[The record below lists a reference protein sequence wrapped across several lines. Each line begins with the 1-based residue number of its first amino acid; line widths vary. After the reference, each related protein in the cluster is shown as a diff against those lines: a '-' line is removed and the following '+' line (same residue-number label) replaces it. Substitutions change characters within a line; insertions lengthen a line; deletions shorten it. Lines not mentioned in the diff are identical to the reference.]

1 MSKYRD
7 LTVGIFFLL
16 VAVVYFL
23 DSLTIQSLG
32 LAGRV
37 GVGPTFLPEVI
48 AVITGLL
55 SVVLIV
61 SSLRT
66 LKNAE
71 AVEAVAEVDTQ
82 TEEAGEGQEGVRYM
96 TVILTVV
103 LLLGYALLLDPV
115 GFMPVTFL
123 YLFLQFNVAAPKS
136 SKTMKYQIAYLV
148 AAVLVAVIV
157 NYTFVNLFN
166 VMLPQGILG

>member
-23 DSLTIQSLG
+23 DSLNIQALG

-66 LKNAE
+66 LKNAAAE
-71 AVEAVAEVDTQ
+71 EAVAEVDTQ

-96 TVILTVV
+96 TVILTVI
-103 LLLGYALLLDPV
+103 LLLGYALLLEPV

-123 YLFLQFNVAAPKS
+123 YLFLQFNIAAPKS

-148 AAVLVAVIV
+148 AGILVAVFV

-166 VMLPQGILG
+166 VMLPQGFLD